1 MLIEV
6 SISITPQ
13 EQVRSPIYLLFS
25 KLNKNCLSCHHLSC
39 PEVLYDITG
48 AFLYQGSSQNLRVSC
63 DPNIILSG
71 ADQAPQMCI
80 ALQPDTS

>member
-1 MLIEV
+1 MLIET

-13 EQVRSPIYLLFS
+13 EQVLLPVYLLFS

-39 PEVLYDITG
+39 PEVLYDIIG

-71 ADQAPQMCI
+71 ADQAALLCI